1 MTRRILGLML
11 ITGAGLLVFP
21 AVARLFAQE
30 QPPTR
35 REFTVRAS
43 DFRFAPDKI
52 EVSQDD
58 IVKLTV
64 SSTDTAYSFTI
75 DEYRVSKRVPAG
87 GSVTFE
93 FRADRPGAF
102 PFYSNM
108 TSDARHQKM
117 RGQLVVR
124 PR

>member
-1 MTRRILGLML
+1 
-11 ITGAGLLVFP
+11 
-21 AVARLFAQE
+21 
-30 QPPTR
+30 
-35 REFTVRAS
+35 VRAS

>member
-1 MTRRILGLML
+1 MSRRILGLML
-11 ITGAGLLVFP
+11 ITGAGLMLVP
-21 AVARLFAQE
+21 AAVRLFAQE
-30 QPPTR
+30 QPPIR

-43 DFRFAPDKI
+43 EFRFTPDEI
-52 EVSQDD
+52 EVTQDE

-64 SSTDTAYSFTI
+64 NSTDMAYSFTI

-93 FRADRPGAF
+93 FRADRPGKF
-102 PFYSNM
+102 PFYSNL

>member
-1 MTRRILGLML
+1 MTRRFLGLML
-11 ITGAGLLVFP
+11 ITGAGLMLVP

-35 REFTVRAS
+35 REFSVRAS
-43 DFRFAPDKI
+43 EFRFTPETI
-52 EVSQDD
+52 EVTQNE

-93 FRADRPGAF
+93 FRADRPGSF
-102 PFYSNM
+102 PFYSDM
-108 TSDARHQKM
+108 TSDPRHQKM
-117 RGQLVVR
+117 RGQLIVR
-124 PR
+124 TR

>member
-1 MTRRILGLML
+1 MLMA
-11 ITGAGLLVFP
+11 GAGLMVVP
-21 AVARLFAQE
+21 AVARLLAQE

-35 REFTVRAS
+35 REFAVRAS
-43 DFRFAPDKI
+43 EFRFSPDRI
-52 EVSQDD
+52 EVSQDE

-64 SSTDTAYSFTI
+64 SSADGAYSFTI

-87 GSVTFE
+87 GSVSFE
-93 FRADRPGAF
+93 FRADRPGSF

-108 TSDARHQKM
+108 TSDPRHQKM
-117 RGQLVVR
+117 RGELIVR

>member
-1 MTRRILGLML
+1 MSRRILGLML
-11 ITGAGLLVFP
+11 ITGAGLMLVP
-21 AVARLFAQE
+21 AAVRLFAQE
-30 QPPTR
+30 QPPIR

-43 DFRFAPDKI
+43 EFRFTPDEI
-52 EVSQDD
+52 EVTQDE

-64 SSTDTAYSFTI
+64 NSTDTAYSFTI

-93 FRADRPGAF
+93 FRADRSGKF
-102 PFYSNM
+102 PFYSNL